1 LKLGVTGGIGCGKS
15 MALECFRE
23 LGAQVLSSDSIVRD
37 LLEGNPE
44 VQAGIVE
51 YFGSEVQSADGAI
64 YRTALGDRVF
74 KNAKDLEWLEAL
86 LHPRVGASW
95 QEFLELHMDSFVCIE
110 IPLLFEKK
118 LEKHFDF
125 VVCISCSDAI
135 ATNRLL
141 VKGYS
146 EETIY
151 LRRRQQLPLAS
162 KIAQSDFIIENSSSI
177 EFLKQQ
183 CHLLYHRLS
192 ALG

>member
-1 LKLGVTGGIGCGKS
+1 

-74 KNAKDLEWLEAL
+74 KNAEDLEWLEAL

>member
-1 LKLGVTGGIGCGKS
+1 

-51 YFGSEVQSADGAI
+51 YFGSEVQSADGSI
-64 YRTALGDRVF
+64 DRTALGDRVF

-95 QEFLELHMDSFVCIE
+95 QEFLELHMDAFVCIE

-135 ATNRLL
+135 AINRLL
-141 VKGYS
+141 AKGYS

>member
-1 LKLGVTGGIGCGKS
+1 

-37 LLEGNPE
+37 LLEGNPD

-51 YFGSEVQSADGAI
+51 YFGSEIQSADGSI
-64 YRTALGDRVF
+64 DRTALGDRVF
-74 KNAKDLEWLEAL
+74 KNVKDLEWLEAL

-95 QEFLELHMDSFVCIE
+95 QEFLELHMDAFVCIE

-141 VKGYS
+141 SKGYS